1 MNKFYCSFFRLNS
14 SHMASSLANRTQEVI
29 FSRRA
34 NIAWSTIFG
43 FLAVIIVAGNAL
55 TIAAFT
61 ARRLV
66 RRRAVFFLISLAMA
80 DMMVGAVAIP
90 LYIYLSI
97 QKTLTKRAVHHIYEA
112 VDILSGLASVFTLA
126 LISVER
132 LFAIGW
138 PLFHRTL
145 RKRAYFYFVG
155 LAWISALIISI
166 IDLLYHYNIVS
177 YLATL
182 DIVLTALCTSF
193 VVTCAAYLGLFVK
206 VRSRD
211 YSVVGREQDKRLA
224 KTLFLVTGMFMVT
237 WLPFQC
243 LLYVVHFCKTCP
255 FPSQNTVNF
264 IKLLQYFNSFINTVI
279 YSLRMPEFRKAISEA
294 FKGRR
299 SHNPNK
305 DKNIYLKN
313 LQGDTLSAVG
323 GVLGS
328 YSSLNLRLCMGTEN
342 IVLSELNSSNLRR
355 KCFAFNSSRNL
366 RKSSSRRTFVTVS
379 VV

>member
-55 TIAAFT
+55 TIVAFT

-80 DMMVGAVAIP
+80 DMMVGVVAIP

-211 YSVVGREQDKRLA
+211 YSVVGREQDK
-224 KTLFLVTGMFMVT
+224 
-237 WLPFQC
+237 
-243 LLYVVHFCKTCP
+243 
-255 FPSQNTVNF
+255 
-264 IKLLQYFNSFINTVI
+264 I
-279 YSLRMPEFRKAISEA
+279 
-294 FKGRR
+294 
-299 SHNPNK
+299 
-305 DKNIYLKN
+305 
-313 LQGDTLSAVG
+313 
-323 GVLGS
+323 
-328 YSSLNLRLCMGTEN
+328 
-342 IVLSELNSSNLRR
+342 
-355 KCFAFNSSRNL
+355 
-366 RKSSSRRTFVTVS
+366 
-379 VV
+379 